1 MQTALLP
8 KQHIYT
14 QTNKNT
20 PTRNKMWNKIK
31 TQLQA
36 YPERL
41 KVAQVLIENGLSA
54 KGDKIFL
61 NEIEIPPVRIARVA
75 GVDRRTVN
83 ETLITIK
90 ANPELKMIFEQI
102 RPAGTSLK
110 EIAKHLNLGV
120 VEITPTNAAFPGILS
135 NSATVLNNAGLS
147 IRQAIVDDPELSP
160 EPKLT
165 LIVEKKIPG
174 ELIPEILKIPGIAKV
189 SVY

>member
-1 MQTALLP
+1 
-8 KQHIYT
+8 
-14 QTNKNT
+14 
-20 PTRNKMWNKIK
+20 MWNKIIN
-31 TQLQA
+31 QLDQ

-41 KVAQVLIENGLSA
+41 KVARVLIENGLSI
-54 KGDKIFL
+54 KDHKILL
-61 NEIEIPPVRIARVA
+61 NQIEIPPVRIARVA

-83 ETLITIK
+83 ETIDTIK
-90 ANPELKMIFEQI
+90 ANPELKLIFEQI
-102 RPAGTSLK
+102 RPAGHSLK
-110 EIAKHLNLGV
+110 EIAKPLNLGV
-120 VEITPTNAAFPGILS
+120 LEITVVNAKSPGILA
-135 NSATVLNNAGLS
+135 NAAMILNRAGLS

>member
-1 MQTALLP
+1 
-8 KQHIYT
+8 
-14 QTNKNT
+14 
-20 PTRNKMWNKIK
+20 MWNNIK
-31 TQLQA
+31 TQLQQ

-41 KVAQVLIENGLSA
+41 KVARVLIENGLSVQ
-54 KGDKIFL
+54 DNKIWL
-61 NEIEIPPVRIARVA
+61 NQIEIPPVRIARAA

-83 ETLITIK
+83 ETITTIR
-90 ANPELKMIFEQI
+90 NNSELKLIFEEI
-102 RPAGTSLK
+102 RPAGHSLK
-110 EIAKHLNLGV
+110 EIAKHINLGV
-120 VEITPTNAAFPGILS
+120 LEITPVNAKSPGILS
-135 NSATVLNNAGLS
+135 NAAMVLNRAGLS